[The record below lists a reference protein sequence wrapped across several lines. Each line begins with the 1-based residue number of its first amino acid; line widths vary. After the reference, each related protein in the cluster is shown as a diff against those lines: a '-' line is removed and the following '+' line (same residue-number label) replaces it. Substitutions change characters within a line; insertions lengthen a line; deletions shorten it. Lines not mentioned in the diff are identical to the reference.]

1 MNSAHTIWNY
11 DFMIIMKSADFKKDN
26 YFKKLDGCFTQIEVR
41 SLIQQVYADKT
52 SHTHSEKINFLQKVY
67 QHLDTIVFM
76 DQKCKHSFYK
86 MFEINRLL
94 QSCTEIWQCD
104 AILLHVRKNLNI
116 YQLFRPLDGYK
127 LLVDRRKKVISLKN

>member
-11 DFMIIMKSADFKKDN
+11 DFMIIMKSADFKKD
-26 YFKKLDGCFTQIEVR
+26 YLFKRLDNCFTQSEVR
-41 SLIQQVYADKT
+41 SLIEQVREDKN
-52 SHTHSEKINFLQKVY
+52 SYSMSEKVSFLQKVY
-67 QHLDTIVFM
+67 QHLDTIIFM

-94 QSCTEIWQCD
+94 QSCNETWQCD
-104 AILLHVRKNLNI
+104 AILLHVRKNLRM